1 MRVPRPA
8 AGMMTITF
16 MTGCQYT
23 SGRVRSSNGLASRA
37 GFLHYDRHRHLSNL
51 VVRSGP
57 MDVAA
62 RAFHW
67 LWGNTQP
74 IFQLLAAMSVAIG
87 ALAYSRNS
95 RLERARWL
103 ANLYSKFYEALD
115 LKMIRETL
123 DRSAP
128 NSAEVRKLV
137 EDEDARFTDYL
148 NFFEFVAY
156 LRACGQ
162 LSRKD
167 VAALFDYYLRVLN
180 RHEDVRRYVQDDK
193 NGYDYLKG
201 LLPRFHR

>member
-1 MRVPRPA
+1 MA
-8 AGMMTITF
+8 A
-16 MTGCQYT
+16 T
-23 SGRVRSSNGLASRA
+23 S
-37 GFLHYDRHRHLSNL
+37 
-51 VVRSGP
+51 VV
-57 MDVAA
+57 
-62 RAFHW
+62 
-67 LWGNTQP
+67 
-74 IFQLLAAMSVAIG
+74 IG

-95 RLERARWL
+95 KLERARWL
-103 ANLYSKFYEALD
+103 SNLYSKFYEALD

-128 NSAEVRKLV
+128 DSAGVRKLV

-167 VAALFDYYLRVLN
+167 VAALIDYYLRVLN

>member
-1 MRVPRPA
+1 
-8 AGMMTITF
+8 
-16 MTGCQYT
+16 
-23 SGRVRSSNGLASRA
+23 
-37 GFLHYDRHRHLSNL
+37 
-51 VVRSGP
+51 
-57 MDVAA
+57 MDTVA

-67 LWGNTQP
+67 LWGNTQQV
-74 IFQLLAAMSVAIG
+74 FQLVAAASAVIG
-87 ALAYSRNS
+87 ALAYWRNS

-103 ANLYSKFYEALD
+103 SNLYSKFYEALD

-128 NSAEVRKLV
+128 NSPEVRKLV
-137 EDEDARFTDYL
+137 EDQDARFTDYL

-180 RHEDVRRYVQDDK
+180 KHEDVRKYVLDDK
-193 NGYDYLKG
+193 NGYGYLKG
-201 LLPRFHR
+201 LLPKFSL

>member
-1 MRVPRPA
+1 MDM
-8 AGMMTITF
+8 AG
-16 MTGCQYT
+16 
-23 SGRVRSSNGLASRA
+23 
-37 GFLHYDRHRHLSNL
+37 
-51 VVRSGP
+51 
-57 MDVAA
+57 

-67 LWGNTQP
+67 LWSNTQP

-87 ALAYSRNS
+87 ALAYWRNS

-123 DRSAP
+123 DCSAP
-128 NSAEVRKLV
+128 NAVEVRKLV
-137 EDEDARFTDYL
+137 EDQDARFTDYL

-162 LSRKD
+162 LSSKD

-180 RHEDVRRYVQDDK
+180 KHEDVRKYVLDDK
-193 NGYDYLKG
+193 NGYGYLKG
-201 LLPRFHR
+201 LLPQFHL